1 MFNQL
6 LAQSQLSAISD
17 KNVLV
22 REIKEHLEEGQQL
35 KKKTEKEKHNKAKKN
50 LTLSLLMF

>member
-6 LAQSQLSAISD
+6 LAQSQLPAISD
-17 KNVLV
+17 ENALV

-35 KKKTEKEKHNKAKKN
+35 KKKNRKRKT
-50 LTLSLLMF
+50 

>member
-6 LAQSQLSAISD
+6 LAQSQLPAISD

-35 KKKTEKEKHNKAKKN
+35 KKKQKKKN
-50 LTLSLLMF
+50 ITKLKRI

>member
-6 LAQSQLSAISD
+6 LAQSQLPAISD
-17 KNVLV
+17 ENALV

-35 KKKTEKEKHNKAKKN
+35 KKNRKRKT
-50 LTLSLLMF
+50 